1 MIDKKFKLF
10 SNCFSVKGIN
20 KAVIVDLQRKNYY
33 ILPNQIIDFINEYS
47 GKKIYDLFRDFKNDK
62 TILKKYIRYFLN
74 NELVIIDNDINLYP
88 AISNNFDRPYRIDT
102 ITLDLNLPILTLK
115 DFLEIINVDNLGVS
129 CLKLIS
135 DDFNLKKIV
144 DTLHFVDKSK
154 IKTIVIFIKYRD
166 GLETELI
173 KVKKTFSRITEIIF
187 YDVDKTNDSE
197 VKKFIY
203 EKKSLSEVLSMTI
216 YNQDDFVLSI
226 ENFNESLS
234 FNTAYNRTIFI
245 DRNGDIKRHIED
257 QSIFGSID
265 IADLNEVVDNEEIK
279 KFWTISKDKI
289 LVCKDCEFRYICPDG
304 NIPFKEKETDSF
316 YSTKTKCNYDPYKNL
331 WNNA

>member
-33 ILPNQIIDFINEYS
+33 IVPNQIIDFINEYS
-47 GKKIYDLFRDFKNDK
+47 GKKVYDLFRYFKNDK
-62 TILKKYIRYFLN
+62 TILKKYIRYFLK

-88 AISNNFDRPYRIDT
+88 AISNNFERPYRIDT

-115 DFLEIINVDNLGVS
+115 DFLEINVDNLGVS

-135 DDFNLKKIV
+135 DDFNFKKIV

-166 GLETELI
+166 CLETELI
-173 KVKKTFSRITEIIF
+173 KLKKTFSRITEIIF
-187 YDVDKTNDSE
+187 YDVDKTNDSG

-203 EKKSLSEVLSMTI
+203 EEKSLSEVLSMTI

-226 ENFNESLS
+226 ENFNESLR

-279 KFWTISKDKI
+279 EFWAISKDKI

-304 NIPFKEKETDSF
+304 SIPFKEKETDKF

>member
-20 KAVIVDLQRKNYY
+20 RALILDLQRKNYY

-47 GKKIYDLFRDFKNDK
+47 GKKVYDLFRDFKNDK
-62 TILKKYIRYFLN
+62 TILKKYIRYFLK
-74 NELVIIDNDINLYP
+74 NELVIIDNDLNLYP

-115 DFLEIINVDNLGVS
+115 EFLEINVDNLGVS

-135 DDFNLKKIV
+135 DNFNLKKIV

-173 KVKKTFSRITEIIF
+173 NLKKTFFRITEIIF
-187 YDVDKTNDSE
+187 YDVDITNDSE

-216 YNQDDFVLSI
+216 YNHDDFVLSF

-245 DRNGDIKRHIED
+245 DLNGDIKRHIED
-257 QSIFGSID
+257 QSVFGNID
-265 IADLNEVVDNEEIK
+265 IADLNEVVDNEEVK
-279 KFWTISKDKI
+279 KFWAISKDKI
-289 LVCKDCEFRYICPDG
+289 LICKDCEFRYICPDG
-304 NIPFKEKETDSF
+304 SIPFKEKETDIF